1 MGFTMTDAEKGLPVY
16 EEEEV
21 GPKAAALGRGRNL
34 DSVWAE
40 CRDVCTTA
48 VTHTG
53 EDEDEGEDEG
63 ASDLTSDGPSCLSF
77 VLLDRDVKTGVL
89 NCSWLTKCIALATP
103 TVSTISLR
111 EYTMMAVSLPPHP
124 STWLRPVSLLGLA
137 AVLDLVESLDTCRSV
152 ASNTSFS
159 MLGSAIDASIILS
172 FSARILLESLESPA
186 CDYLKYGMRCHCR
199 SSCEQVGSR
208 MSRKYSASEVDT
220 SVSRSNEWR
229 KSALCDCT
237 MFFCVI

>member
-1 MGFTMTDAEKGLPVY
+1 MCWQVRVSEEYVRADRLPSLGFTMTYAEKGLPVY
-16 EEEEV
+16 DEEEEE

-53 EDEDEGEDEG
+53 EDEDEG
-63 ASDLTSDGPSCLSF
+63 ASDLTSDSPSCLSF
-77 VLLDRDVKTGVL
+77 VLLDRDVKTVVL

-124 STWLRPVSLLGLA
+124 STWLRPLSLLGLA
-137 AVLDLVESLDTCRSV
+137 TALELVRSLDTCRAV

-172 FSARILLESLESPA
+172 FSARIPLESLVSPA
-186 CDYLKYGMRCHCR
+186 CDYWNQGMRCHCR
-199 SSCEQVGSR
+199 
-208 MSRKYSASEVDT
+208 
-220 SVSRSNEWR
+220 
-229 KSALCDCT
+229 
-237 MFFCVI
+237 

>member
-1 MGFTMTDAEKGLPVY
+1 VCWSVRVSEEYVRADRLPSLGFTMTDAEKGLPVY
-16 EEEEV
+16 DDDE

-34 DSVWAE
+34 DSVWDE
-40 CRDVCTTA
+40 CRDVCTRA

-53 EDEDEGEDEG
+53 EDEDEDEG
-63 ASDLTSDGPSCLSF
+63 ASALTSHGPSCLTF
-77 VLLDRDVKTGVL
+77 VLLDMDVKTGVL

-111 EYTMMAVSLPPHP
+111 ECTIMAVSLPPHP

-137 AVLDLVESLDTCRSV
+137 AALELVRSLDTCRAV

-172 FSARILLESLESPA
+172 FSARIPLESLESPT
-186 CDYLKYGMRCHCR
+186 CDY
-199 SSCEQVGSR
+199 
-208 MSRKYSASEVDT
+208 
-220 SVSRSNEWR
+220 
-229 KSALCDCT
+229 
-237 MFFCVI
+237 